1 MDNDLPKKLVRFD
14 FPPGA
19 TPGQIAAAIRAAGER
34 LMRERAEA
42 LARIAADG
50 TQTAEQK
57 GAADD

>member
-1 MDNDLPKKLVRFD
+1 MENETQKKWVRFD

-50 TQTAEQK
+50 TRAVEQN
-57 GAADD
+57 GPADA